1 MCIDYTNRNDK
12 EVIMKE
18 INRGS
23 RLSSPGGAH
32 RMPPRDLRMARLL
45 EDCYHAELCAVA
57 TYTYR
62 SLMCETVSQELS
74 DILDRIAI
82 DETEHFLLLG
92 RLIRS
97 LGGNPTVRTRVQT
110 APLSFENADCRA
122 TCRTV
127 ENMLATAM
135 REEREEIDCY
145 QTLMGR
151 CEDRIV
157 RSFLSQIIAD
167 EERHVRYLEKML

>member
-1 MCIDYTNRNDK
+1 
-12 EVIMKE
+12 MKE
-18 INRGS
+18 INRGK
-23 RLSSPGGAH
+23 RLFCQGNAH

-57 TYTYR
+57 NYTYR
-62 SLMCETVSQELS
+62 SLMSEAVSQELS
-74 DILDRIAI
+74 DVLDRIVV

-92 RLIRS
+92 RLICS
-97 LGGNPTVRTRVQT
+97 LGGNPAVRTRVQT
-110 APLSFENADCRA
+110 ASLSLACDDCGAASRA
-122 TCRTV
+122 V
-127 ENMLATAM
+127 EAMLDDAI

-167 EERHVRYLEKML
+167 EERHIRYLEKMK

>member
-1 MCIDYTNRNDK
+1 
-12 EVIMKE
+12 MKE
-18 INRGS
+18 LNRGY
-23 RLSSPGGAH
+23 RLSAQSIASCIPS
-32 RMPPRDLRMARLL
+32 RDLRMARLL
-45 EDCYHAELCAVA
+45 EECHQAELCAVA
-57 TYTYR
+57 SYTYR
-62 SLMCETVSQELS
+62 SLMIEAVSHELS

-92 RLIRS
+92 RLIYS

-110 APLSFENADCRA
+110 VPLSFDRCDGKATTLAVEDMLCRS
-122 TCRTV
+122 
-127 ENMLATAM
+127 MQ
-135 REEREEIDCY
+135 EEREEIDCY

-167 EERHVRYLEKML
+167 EERHLRYLEKMI